1 MNTSSSHYMKNM
13 ENDYLLK
20 LLKSKNS
27 VFSTKEVALLWEN
40 SDSNFVRQKLY
51 RYSKSGKLH
60 PIHRGFYSKEKDYN
74 KLELATKIYT
84 PAYISLETV
93 LFQEGVVSQ
102 FYSQIFI
109 ASYLSRDLVID
120 GQKYSFRKIKN
131 SVLIND
137 LGINFVNG
145 YNIAS
150 LERAFLDVIYL
161 NKDYHFDNL
170 LSVDW
175 AKVFKILPIYG
186 NNKRMLA
193 VVERLKLAVEKGL
206 N

>member
-1 MNTSSSHYMKNM
+1 M

-27 VFSTKEVALLWEN
+27 IFSTKEVAMLWEN
-40 SDSNFVRQKLY
+40 PDSNFVRQKLY
-51 RYSKSGKLH
+51 RYSKSGKLY
-60 PIHRGFYSKEKDYN
+60 PVHRGFYARDKDYN
-74 KLELATKIYT
+74 NLELATKIYT

-102 FYSQIFI
+102 FYNQIFI

-137 LGINFVNG
+137 LGINFANG
-145 YNIAS
+145 YYTAS
-150 LERAFLDVIYL
+150 LERALLDVIYL
-161 NKDYHFDNL
+161 NKEYHFDNL
-170 LSVDW
+170 LSVNWD
-175 AKVFKILPIYG
+175 KVFKILPIYG
-186 NNKRMLA
+186 DNKRMLA
-193 VVERLKLAVEKGL
+193 VVERLKSAVEKCL